1 GGEYAKQYK
10 SDKDYSSSLLATSM
24 YLELNKKPKDSILKN
39 KNLRKSISYAI
50 DRASLVEKLLDNGSI
65 ASVGLVPKK
74 LVYDPKTK
82 KDFADQDLVGYDK
95 EKANKYWENAQ
106 KELTTPN
113 NLKLDILVGDG
124 EFEKKA
130 GEFLQNQL
138 QESLKGVTVTVTPV
152 PANAHIEKLSKGDFS
167 ISLIGWQAGYADPL
181 SFLANFKTNS
191 PMNYGG
197 YESNEFDIL
206 LKDTSDKRLKSLKE
220 AEELLIDDAAIVPI
234 IQTGSSK
241 LINPNLKDINL
252 HSVGSRY
259 DYREMKK
266 E

>member
-1 GGEYAKQYK
+1 
-10 SDKDYSSSLLATSM
+10 
-24 YLELNKKPKDSILKN
+24 
-39 KNLRKSISYAI
+39 
-50 DRASLVEKLLDNGSI
+50 
-65 ASVGLVPKK
+65 
-74 LVYDPKTK
+74 
-82 KDFADQDLVGYDK
+82 
-95 EKANKYWENAQ
+95 
-106 KELTTPN
+106 
-113 NLKLDILVGDG
+113 
-124 EFEKKA
+124 A

-138 QESLKGVTVTVTPV
+138 QESLKGLTVTVTPV
-152 PANAHIEKLSKGDFS
+152 PANAQIEKLSKGDFS

-206 LKDTSDKRLKSLKE
+206 IKDTSDNRLKSLKE